1 MCSFVYG
8 LHFLLNNSKIAA
20 CTILTDTLTGQKVHI
35 QVVSVKSC
43 RTFSMPVSI
52 SALSHNRISVLGEQ
66 SFRTL
71 PFLHTLLLDHN
82 LLTDQ
87 ALQEGALTNLTQ
99 MEVLALG
106 HNLIS
111 MVCCKYIIKIMKLDE
126 ALAGFFNKHTQAL
139 HLSSRC
145 LPL

>member
-1 MCSFVYG
+1 M
-8 LHFLLNNSKIAA
+8 
-20 CTILTDTLTGQKVHI
+20 
-35 QVVSVKSC
+35 VSVKSC
-43 RTFSMPVSI
+43 CTISMPVSI

-126 ALAGFFNKHTQAL
+126 TLGGFFNKHSQVL
-139 HLSSRC
+139 YLFSKS
-145 LPL
+145 LLL

>member
-1 MCSFVYG
+1 M
-8 LHFLLNNSKIAA
+8 
-20 CTILTDTLTGQKVHI
+20 
-35 QVVSVKSC
+35 VSVKSC
-43 RTFSMPVSI
+43 HTISVSVSI
-52 SALSHNRISVLGEQ
+52 SALSHNRVSVLGEQ

-99 MEVLALG
+99 LEVLALG

-111 MVCCKYIIKIMKLDE
+111 MVCCKYIIKIG
-126 ALAGFFNKHTQAL
+126 GFFNKHTQVL
-139 HLSSRC
+139 HLFSRS
-145 LPL
+145 LLL